1 MKFSELLIPTLRE
14 PPSEAEIISHQLMIR
29 AGMIRKV
36 ASGIYT
42 YLPLALKVIRNIERI
57 IREEMNV
64 AGAQELLL
72 PIVMPKELWEETKR
86 WEVYGKELWRI
97 KDRHERDFCLGP
109 THEEAIT
116 DLVRN
121 EIKSYRQL
129 PLSLF
134 QIQTKFRDEIRPR
147 FGLMRGREFIM
158 KDCYSFDRNEEESI
172 KTYWRMFE
180 AYQKIFTRCGI
191 SFRPVEAGTGAIGG
205 TLSHEFHVL
214 AQSGEDEIFYCES
227 CEYAASTEKVTE
239 DKKCSKCQTA
249 VKSARGIEVGQVFFL
264 GTKYSKAM
272 KAVYL
277 DTEGKEQTIVMGCY
291 GIGVSRTAAAS
302 IEQNHDEKGII
313 WPLAIA
319 PFQVEVIPLG
329 QGDDE
334 VTKVAHAI
342 YEELKKKKIDV
353 LIDDREG
360 SAGVKFNDAD
370 LLGIPFR
377 IQIGKKGLA
386 NGDVEIKER
395 KTGKIGLVKKE
406 KVVEELLR
414 QIS

>member
-360 SAGVKFNDAD
+360 TAGVKFNDAD
-370 LLGIPFR
+370 LLGIPLR